1 MQILD
6 QFGKPFSSIA
16 TGKLNRIEARFDNAF
31 TTDQSARNW
40 WPSDYLSAKAANS
53 FAVRRTLRIRS
64 RYEVSNNPRLWGV
77 STNNAADLIDSGP
90 TLQCLTGNTSHD
102 QQIERLWKSWCEE
115 VNYVGKIT
123 TCKLAE
129 TVDGEGFLVN
139 KYSAT
144 MEHPVKIY
152 PVDIEADQVTN
163 PMPRDPGE
171 WQTDGIDLD
180 PVTGQPI
187 AYHCLQYHP
196 GDYWF
201 GYEMNP
207 LKTERVLNRDIVHL
221 FPKFRP
227 GQVRGLPVFTPSL
240 DLFTELRAFRKSTLE
255 AAQTA
260 ANHSA
265 VLQSE
270 APAGL
275 DDDDNDEQNYEFR
288 RVGINRNMMTVLP
301 KGMTLSQLRAEHP
314 NSTFQEFSEF
324 GVAEAIRPLG
334 YPLNLALGT
343 SQKFNFSSAKLDHI
357 NYRKMLSIE
366 RKNKIVPHV
375 LEKQFKTFIAEAAV
389 AGVLPP
395 GIRSVR
401 DIPHE
406 WHWPGFESLDPMADA
421 QSDQLRLAGGQI
433 AWQAFCAQRGIDW
446 KDHFA
451 QLEEAQRE
459 LEKRNITIGEPVKQT
474 VSQTEKVDDNGDPV
488 DNAKAGYNGRMMAY
502 HETDN

>member
-6 QFGKPFSSIA
+6 QFGKPFTAIA

-77 STNNAADLIDSGP
+77 ATNNAADLIDSGP
-90 TLQCLTGNTSHD
+90 TLQCLTGNTSYD
-102 QQIERLWKSWCEE
+102 RQIEALWNDWCKE
-115 VNYVGKIT
+115 VDFVGKLIT
-123 TCKLAE
+123 IKLAE

-144 MEHPVKIY
+144 MEHPVKLY
-152 PVDIEADQVTN
+152 PVDVEADQVTN

-180 PVTGQPI
+180 PITGQPI

-207 LKTERVLNRDIVHL
+207 LKTERIMNKDITHL

-240 DLFTELRAFRKSTLE
+240 DLFTELRSFRKSTLE
-255 AAQTA
+255 AVQTA

-270 APAGL
+270 APAGV
-275 DDDDNDEQNYEFR
+275 DDDDTGKEDYTFR

-301 KGMTLSQLRAEHP
+301 KGMTMAQLRAEHP
-314 NSTFQEFSEF
+314 ISTFAEFCEF

-366 RKNKIVPHV
+366 RKNKIEPHV
-375 LEKQFKTFIAEAAV
+375 LEKQFRAFIAEAAV
-389 AGVLPP
+389 CGLLPG
-395 GIRSVR
+395 GIRSAHQ
-401 DIPHE
+401 IQHE

-451 QLEEAQRE
+451 MLEEAQRE
-459 LEKRNITIGEPVKQT
+459 LEKRKITIGEPVKQT
-474 VSQTEKVDDNGDPV
+474 VSQTEKVDENGD
-488 DNAKAGYNGRMMAY
+488 A
-502 HETDN
+502 TDNTESHQRNRIRAFQEVDE